1 MRAVLSH
8 GNHTGVARESL
19 LERTLFACDEI
30 SGFVHACG
38 LVRPEGL
45 STLTVKSVKKKL
57 KTPAFARGVNRD
69 DVIEGAA
76 ELGVDLDEHIA
87 FVITALQPIAV
98 ELGLPA

>member
-38 LVRPEGL
+38 LVRPEGI
-45 STLTVKSVKKKL
+45 STLTVKSVE
-57 KTPAFARGVNRD
+57 RS
-69 DVIEGAA
+69 
-76 ELGVDLDEHIA
+76 
-87 FVITALQPIAV
+87 
-98 ELGLPA
+98 